1 MFFFLQLIHSESRK
15 EINVPNEI
23 GELLLKSEAIMKG
36 YLNNR
41 AATDNAIDTEGWLH
55 TGFQ

>member
-1 MFFFLQLIHSESRK
+1 MQLIHSESRK